1 MLARQKQWL
10 CQRSTHSKEIMQMHK
25 KATYNLAVGIVL
37 RELQD
42 ERHIDR
48 AKLATALETSDAEI
62 TLIENGDQRMT
73 AGELILMLT
82 TFELKWQDFM
92 QRVRNKLP
100 EAEAKIL

>member
-1 MLARQKQWL
+1 
-10 CQRSTHSKEIMQMHK
+10 MHK

-42 ERHIDR
+42 ERHVDR
-48 AKLATALETSDAEI
+48 TKLAAALETSDAEI
-62 TLIENGDQRMT
+62 TLMENGDQRMT

>member
-1 MLARQKQWL
+1 
-10 CQRSTHSKEIMQMHK
+10 MHK

-42 ERHIDR
+42 ERHVAR
-48 AKLATALETSDAEI
+48 AKLATTLEISDAEI
-62 TLIENGDQRMT
+62 TMIENGDQRMT
-73 AGELILMLT
+73 AGELILMLS
-82 TFELKWQDFM
+82 TFELSWEDFM

>member
-1 MLARQKQWL
+1 
-10 CQRSTHSKEIMQMHK
+10 MHK

>member
-1 MLARQKQWL
+1 MLARQQQWL
-10 CQRSTHSKEIMQMHK
+10 CQRSTHSKEITQMHK

-48 AKLATALETSDAEI
+48 VKLATALETSDAEI

-82 TFELKWQDFM
+82 TFELTWEDFM

-100 EAEAKIL
+100 EAEAKIR

>member
-1 MLARQKQWL
+1 
-10 CQRSTHSKEIMQMHK
+10 MHK

-42 ERHIDR
+42 ERHVGRD
-48 AKLATALETSDAEI
+48 KLATALETSDAEI
-62 TLIENGDQRMT
+62 TQIENGDQRMT

-82 TFELKWQDFM
+82 TFDLSWEDFM
-92 QRVRNKLP
+92 QKVRNKLS

>member
-1 MLARQKQWL
+1 
-10 CQRSTHSKEIMQMHK
+10 MHK

-92 QRVRNKLP
+92 QRVSNKLP